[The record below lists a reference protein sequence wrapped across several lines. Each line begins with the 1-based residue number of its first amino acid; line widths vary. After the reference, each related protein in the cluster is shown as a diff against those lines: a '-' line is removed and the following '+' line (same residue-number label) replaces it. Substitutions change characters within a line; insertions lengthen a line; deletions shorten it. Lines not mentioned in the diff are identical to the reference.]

1 MGEKKNTVSY
11 NMIRPSDASFGK
23 AAKRDFGEKA
33 VALVARKVCG
43 ERSVE
48 VEIISKREENA

>member
-1 MGEKKNTVSY
+1 
-11 NMIRPSDASFGK
+11 MIRPSDAGFGK